1 MEYLLTVITEG
12 GKARLLA
19 SGIPPDGIC
28 VIAGS
33 TRPGRDR
40 AALDRYTLD
49 GEPVQTGTV
58 RRSRKE

>member
-12 GKARLLA
+12 GKVRLLQ
-19 SGIPPDGIC
+19 SGTAPDGIC

-49 GEPVQTGTV
+49 GKPVQAGTV
-58 RRSRKE
+58 RHSRKE